1 MTEDEKKE
9 RRREYMKAW
18 RAKNREKKR
27 EANRIWAL
35 ENPEK
40 VKASNKRWYDNRS
53 EEQRTQK
60 NEKNKVYMRTYWK
73 NLPEQERAK
82 RRRRNYEKNKE
93 KELRAMRMY
102 AETNP
107 EKISIYKTIYTT
119 RKRTSVVSWHKQEK
133 EQIKKLYSK
142 AKELGFE
149 VDHIVPLQSE
159 KVCGLHTFSNLQLL
173 DSDLNKSKGNRRW
186 PDMPGEDIKRLDHME
201 RDFDEKR

>member
-40 VKASNKRWYDNRS
+40 VKASNKRWYDNQS
-53 EEQRTQK
+53 EEQRTRK
-60 NEKNKVYMRTYWK
+60 NERNKVYMRTYWK
-73 NLPEQERAK
+73 NLPEHERAK
-82 RRRRNYEKNKE
+82 RRRRTYEKNKE
-93 KELRAMRMY
+93 KELRAMKMY
-102 AETNP
+102 AETNS
-107 EKISIYKTIYTT
+107 EKISMYKTIYST
-119 RKRTSVVSWHKQEK
+119 RKRTAVVSWHKQEK
-133 EQIKKLYSK
+133 EQIEKLYSK

-149 VDHIVPLQSE
+149 VDHIVPLQSK

-173 DSDLNKSKGNRRW
+173 SSDLNKSKGNRRW
-186 PDMPGEDIKRLDHME
+186 PDMPGEDRK
-201 RDFDEKR
+201 